1 MALYNLAI
9 ACYEDVLRKSV
20 GYEAELANIY
30 TNVNTD
36 MLDDVSIDFTIEG
49 FSHKIFVFAELFI
62 DTLLDCAKEEF

>member
-1 MALYNLAI
+1 MRQNSLL
-9 ACYEDVLRKSV
+9 EF
-20 GYEAELANIY
+20 ELANIY

-49 FSHKIFVFAELFI
+49 FSHKIFVYAELFI